1 MWTCLFSRL
10 LEWRGN
16 LLSTL
21 LIVVGGHRSSTFG
34 AEKQQENLENG
45 IYIPNKIDAIFSYIF
60 TLASLVATELL
71 LPPKTQCSPWF
82 WVEQGGKIWFV
93 SSRLLHS
100 RPPRDRNGKC
110 LENTAGH
117 SHSHSK
123 KIGSCCSWQ
132 IWCQKQ
138 ASNFFGMVHKT
149 EMSFARILPKYYAE
163 NCILHVC
170 VAV

>member
-21 LIVVGGHRSSTFG
+21 LIVVGGHRSSTFV

-93 SSRLLHS
+93 SSRLLV
-100 RPPRDRNGKC
+100 
-110 LENTAGH
+110 GH
-117 SHSHSK
+117 P
-123 KIGSCCSWQ
+123 G
-132 IWCQKQ
+132 
-138 ASNFFGMVHKT
+138 T
-149 EMSFARILPKYYAE
+149 EMENVLKTQRDILIPTQKKLDHAALDKFGARNKRLIFLAWYTKRRWVLQEFYQSTMLKTAFYT
-163 NCILHVC
+163 C
-170 VAV
+170 V

>member
-93 SSRLLHS
+93 SSRLLVGH
-100 RPPRDRNGKC
+100 PGTEMENVLKTQRDI
-110 LENTAGH
+110 LIPTQ
-117 SHSHSK
+117 K